1 MPIKLSDHF
10 TCRRLLRF
18 TFPSI
23 IMMIIASVYSVVDGL
38 FVANLIGDLALSA
51 VNIVFP
57 VSMILSSI
65 GFMLGTG
72 GCALVAKTLGEG
84 NTKQA
89 NQFFSMIIY
98 ALILFGAVLT
108 VVSIC
113 FIQPIVR
120 LAGASE
126 LLMKDCIVY
135 GVILLAG
142 TVPFMLQVAMQSFL
156 IVAEKPKMGLLL
168 SVAAGITNMLLDYIF
183 IAVLDLGIA
192 GAGIATVCGYCVG
205 GILPLLY
212 FAKPNR
218 EGLRLT
224 KTRFYRT
231 EFFLSCANGASEL
244 MSNLSASLVGIL
256 YNIQLM
262 KLIGESGV
270 AAHSVM
276 MYVDFVFVA
285 AFLGFSMGSAP
296 IISFHYGAAN
306 HKELQNV
313 FRKSIAI
320 ISVTCVGMVIVSEVL
335 SRPLSAAFVGYNP
348 QLLEMTVHGFRI
360 FALCYFFCGMNI
372 FASSFFTALCN
383 GVVSAAISFVRS
395 LLLRGGMVLLLP
407 LLWGLDGVWGAV
419 VAAEGLGAIVSIVF
433 LLCYRKRYQY

>member
-231 EFFLSCANGASEL
+231 EFFLSCANGTSEL

-383 GVVSAAISFVRS
+383 GVVSAVISFVRS

-419 VAAEGLGAIVSIVF
+419 VAAEGLGATVSIVF